1 MRGLKDMGQYSDK
14 ILVTGHKNPDTDSIT
29 SAITYSNF
37 KNKLEGTDKYA
48 AMRLGNVSDET
59 RYVLDYFNVAEP
71 TLIEAPLEEGDKVI
85 LVDHNEKS
93 QTVDGIENAEVLEII
108 DHHRLGGLVTATP
121 LFMRVQP
128 VGCTGTIIYQ
138 MYKENGIEITKEMAG
153 LMVSAIL
160 SDTLLFRSP
169 TCTEA
174 DKAAGME
181 LAAIAGIDPE
191 VYAKEMFKAGSNLA
205 EKTAEEIFNID
216 CNNFEMGDKV
226 ITVAQVSTINSD
238 EIDDIHNKIS
248 EFIKGVDAD
257 MAFLMITDIINE
269 SSTVVCAGEGAIELM
284 TNGFEVKADGDAVYL
299 PGVVSRKKQMVP
311 AIMGAF
317 K

>member
-191 VYAKEMFKAGSNLA
+191 VYAKEMFMAGSNLA

-216 CNNFEMGDKV
+216 CKNFEMGDKV

-238 EIDDIHNKIS
+238 EIDDIHNNIS
-248 EFIKGVDAD
+248 EFIKGVDED
-257 MAFLMITDIINE
+257 MAFLMITDIIN
-269 SSTVVCAGEGAIELM
+269 
-284 TNGFEVKADGDAVYL
+284 
-299 PGVVSRKKQMVP
+299 
-311 AIMGAF
+311 
-317 K
+317 

>member
-138 MYKENGIEITKEMAG
+138 MYKENGIEITKEMG
-153 LMVSAIL
+153 RPYGICNP
-160 SDTLLFRSP
+160 FR
-169 TCTEA
+169 
-174 DKAAGME
+174 
-181 LAAIAGIDPE
+181 
-191 VYAKEMFKAGSNLA
+191 Y
-205 EKTAEEIFNID
+205 
-216 CNNFEMGDKV
+216 
-226 ITVAQVSTINSD
+226 
-238 EIDDIHNKIS
+238 
-248 EFIKGVDAD
+248 FIIPFTY
-257 MAFLMITDIINE
+257 M
-269 SSTVVCAGEGAIELM
+269 
-284 TNGFEVKADGDAVYL
+284 Y
-299 PGVVSRKKQMVP
+299 
-311 AIMGAF
+311 
-317 K
+317 

>member
-1 MRGLKDMGQYSDK
+1 MGKYSDK
-14 ILVTGHKNPDTDSIT
+14 ILVTGHKNPDTDSIC
-29 SAITYSNF
+29 SSITYTNF
-37 KNKLEGTDKYA
+37 KNKLENTDKYA

-59 RYVLDYFNVAEP
+59 KFVLDYFNMPEP
-71 TLIEAPLEEGDKVI
+71 ALIEGALEEGDKVI

-128 VGCTGTIIYQ
+128 VGCTGTIVYQ
-138 MYKENGIEITKEMAG
+138 MYKENGIEISREMAG

-174 DKAAGME
+174 DKIAGKE

-191 VYAKEMFKAGSNLA
+191 VYAKEMFKAGSNLC
-205 EKTAEEIFNID
+205 EKSAEEIFNID
-216 CNNFEMGDKV
+216 CKKFEMGEKV

-238 EIDDIHNKIS
+238 EIEDIHKKVS
-248 EFIKGVDAD
+248 DFMGEGIKASGCD

-269 SSTVVCAGEGAIELM
+269 SSTVVCAGEGAIDVM
-284 TNGFEVKADGDAVYL
+284 TDGFEVEANGDAVYL